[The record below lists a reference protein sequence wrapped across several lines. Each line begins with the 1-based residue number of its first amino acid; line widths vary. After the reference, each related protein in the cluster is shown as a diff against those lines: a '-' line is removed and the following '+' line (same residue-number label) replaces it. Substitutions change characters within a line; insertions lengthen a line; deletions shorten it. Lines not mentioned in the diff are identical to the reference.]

1 MRFLKFV
8 SNFLRLLSV
17 TRINKLMKRLRLLA
31 LFLSIVMV
39 GWARA
44 QGMPS
49 FTEKEIAQEQLGKLR
64 DGGYV
69 IYMRHG
75 KTDPSQPD
83 LPNVVFNDCSTQRLL
98 SDEGRKM
105 AAEIGKYLRSLRI
118 PIQEIYVSPMCRTRE
133 SARLVFG
140 PEARLII
147 LNELFSSTNQTSE
160 QKKPIIA
167 TTRRLLSEKTAAGS
181 NRFILAHAPNLAD
194 TMGYFPKAEATVVI
208 FKPLGNS
215 FEYIG
220 SIRPE
225 QWPGLLR

>member
-1 MRFLKFV
+1 M
-8 SNFLRLLSV
+8 N
-17 TRINKLMKRLRLLA
+17 RLRLVF
-31 LFLSIVMV
+31 LFLSIFMV
-39 GWARA
+39 GWVQA
-44 QGMPS
+44 QAMPS
-49 FTEKEIAQEQLGKLR
+49 FVEKEMTQEQLAKLR

-83 LPNVVFNDCSTQRLL
+83 LPNVDFNDCSTQRLL

-105 AAEIGKYLRSLRI
+105 AADIGKHLRSLRI
-118 PIQEIYVSPMCRTRE
+118 PIQDIYVSPMCRTRE

-194 TMGYFPKAEATVVI
+194 TMGYFPKVEATVVF
-208 FKPLGNS
+208 FKPLGGS
-215 FEYIG
+215 FEYLG

-225 QWPGLLR
+225 QWSGLLR